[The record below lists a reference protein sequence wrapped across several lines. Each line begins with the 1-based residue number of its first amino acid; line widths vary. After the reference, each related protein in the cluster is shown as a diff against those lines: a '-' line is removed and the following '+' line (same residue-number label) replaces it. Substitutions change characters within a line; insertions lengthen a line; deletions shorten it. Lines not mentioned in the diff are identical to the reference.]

1 MGTTKSPKLRARG
14 AASLL
19 SGFSC
24 TSPVMYAIRIFM
36 YHSRHQF
43 VPIELCSHNVY
54 HVFVTVP
61 GSCSLCSQSNLS
73 NKRLGRNVYIY
84 IYMYIYTPINT
95 YIYIY
100 MYTYMS
106 AMLPVLET
114 TRTHVATTADDEGIG
129 LRVVRMLGL
138 VIKVGV
144 SSKSVPVP
152 QPLCSLG
159 PNTVF
164 SVWC

>member
-1 MGTTKSPKLRARG
+1 MGTTKSPKLRTRG

-84 IYMYIYTPINT
+84 ICIHIHRLIH
-95 YIYIY
+95 IYIY

-164 SVWC
+164 SVRC

>member
-84 IYMYIYTPINT
+84 ICIHIHRLIHI
-95 YIYIY
+95 YIYICIHTCRQCCLY
-100 MYTYMS
+100 
-106 AMLPVLET
+106 LK
-114 TRTHVATTADDEGIG
+114 RHVPTLQLLQT
-129 LRVVRMLGL
+129 M
-138 VIKVGV
+138 KV
-144 SSKSVPVP
+144 SDSE
-152 QPLCSLG
+152 LYAC
-159 PNTVF
+159 
-164 SVWC
+164 